1 MCGRA
6 YETYTEAELA
16 ALDEHGEPPDIDWLI
31 PNYNMAPTETSPV
44 VLVRD
49 DRRAFAPFRW
59 GLIPAWAHSVEA
71 AAKYSLINARGEEI
85 SEKRSYAESFQ
96 HQRCIVPLS
105 GFYEWKREDT
115 TKRPY
120 AIHLRDQPIMAVA
133 GVWARWQPTARVPPV
148 YSFSIVTTA
157 ANDFMA
163 KIHDRMP
170 VILDYRDLDHWLDP
184 DVHEPERVQPLV
196 RPCPSDW
203 LAAYEVSPSVNSVRN
218 KAPDV
223 LQPLTSRDDYWP
235 TLDF

>member
-96 HQRCIVPLS
+96 HQRCIVP
-105 GFYEWKREDT
+105 
-115 TKRPY
+115 
-120 AIHLRDQPIMAVA
+120 AV
-133 GVWARWQPTARVPPV
+133 G
-148 YSFSIVTTA
+148 
-157 ANDFMA
+157 
-163 KIHDRMP
+163 
-170 VILDYRDLDHWLDP
+170 IL
-184 DVHEPERVQPLV
+184 
-196 RPCPSDW
+196 
-203 LAAYEVSPSVNSVRN
+203 
-218 KAPDV
+218 
-223 LQPLTSRDDYWP
+223 
-235 TLDF
+235 